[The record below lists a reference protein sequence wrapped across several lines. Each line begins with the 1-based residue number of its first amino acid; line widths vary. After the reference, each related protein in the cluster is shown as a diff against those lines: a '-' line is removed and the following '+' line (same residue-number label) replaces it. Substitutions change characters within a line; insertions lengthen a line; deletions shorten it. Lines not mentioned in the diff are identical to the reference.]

1 MSSVQYLFP
10 FGMCRAHSRRIP
22 HFSSKH
28 PLKFLQY
35 GAPEYAH
42 EKCLLCEKK
51 FKKLSNNYDRVY
63 HCDVCN
69 VTICEDYCMAKP
81 PQVSVV
87 SPTTHEHQLH
97 LVPRLVNFICN
108 ACGTA
113 GDRSPYFCLQCNFMI
128 HRACIDLPL
137 VININ
142 RHNHRISY
150 TSLLGHGN
158 WTCGVCHKKVDGF
171 YGAYSCS
178 KCPSYAVHARC
189 ATRKDVWD
197 EVELEGTPEEEEIAP
212 FEVVDE
218 NLIKHFIHGHNLR
231 LNKDGKHE
239 SKFCEACASKI
250 NNDPFYGCE
259 QCDFILHETCASLP
273 RKIRHVVNPNECDAN
288 NQDVI
293 RSH

>member
-1 MSSVQYLFP
+1 
-10 FGMCRAHSRRIP
+10 MCRAHSRRIP

-197 EVELEGTPEEEEIAP
+197 KVELEGTPEEEEIAP

-231 LNKDGKHE
+231 LNKDVCLE
-239 SKFCEACASKI
+239 
-250 NNDPFYGCE
+250 
-259 QCDFILHETCASLP
+259 
-273 RKIRHVVNPNECDAN
+273 R
-288 NQDVI
+288 
-293 RSH
+293 